1 MNKQVIYP
9 DGAEQW
15 LKNLI
20 DLKNKTGMTT
30 KQIAEMENLAEKSV
44 SNVFSG
50 KSKSPSV
57 NLIRRIITALGGKW
71 REIFEE
77 SDAVIASQDLVTLQA
92 EYDRLQSEAND
103 LRAENVSL
111 KDKNAALEIEL
122 DHLKL
127 TLAHKEETLAHKQQI
142 VELQDQLIAFHKT
155 YVPGANT
162 MKF

>member
-92 EYDRLQSEAND
+92 EYDKLQAELAD

-111 KDKNAALEIEL
+111 KEKNVALTAEL
-122 DHLKL
+122 DRLRL
-127 TLAHKEETLAHKQQI
+127 TLTHKEEILS
-142 VELQDQLIAFHKT
+142 LQAEIIRLHKT
-155 YVPGANT
+155 YSPVP
-162 MKF
+162 MD

>member
-92 EYDRLQSEAND
+92 EYDKLQAELAT
-103 LRAENVSL
+103 LQAENVSL
-111 KDKNAALEIEL
+111 KEKNVALEVENDRL
-122 DHLKL
+122 RL
-127 TLAHKEETLAHKQQI
+127 TLEHKEEI
-142 VELQDQLIAFHKT
+142 IALHNYYNKLKT
-155 YVPGANT
+155 NN
-162 MKF
+162 

>member
-1 MNKQVIYP
+1 MNKQVNYP

-57 NLIRRIITALGGKW
+57 NLIRRIIHALGGSW
-71 REIFEE
+71 REIFGE
-77 SDAVIASQDLVTLQA
+77 SDAVIGSQDLVTLQA
-92 EYDRLQSEAND
+92 EYDKLSAEIANLQ
-103 LRAENVSL
+103 AENVSL
-111 KDKNAALEIEL
+111 KEKNVALEVEL
-122 DHLKL
+122 DRLRL
-127 TLAHKEETLAHKQQI
+127 TLEHKEEIISLHNYYNKLKQ
-142 VELQDQLIAFHKT
+142 
-155 YVPGANT
+155 
-162 MKF
+162 

>member
-1 MNKQVIYP
+1 MNKQVNYP

-77 SDAVIASQDLVTLQA
+77 SDAVIASQDFATLQGDYDKLKADHTALLTEAA
-92 EYDRLQSEAND
+92 ELKEKNATLEAELDRLR
-103 LRAENVSL
+103 LT
-111 KDKNAALEIEL
+111 LEHKEEL
-122 DHLKL
+122 
-127 TLAHKEETLAHKQQI
+127 LAHKEEIETLQKKLLDLYQSRAIDKCNCT
-142 VELQDQLIAFHKT
+142 L
-155 YVPGANT
+155 
-162 MKF
+162 

>member
-9 DGAEQW
+9 VGAEQW
-15 LKNLI
+15 LINLI
-20 DLKNKTGMTT
+20 DLRNKVGLTN

-77 SDAVIASQDLVTLQA
+77 SDAVIASQDFATLQSDYDKLKADHTALLTEAA
-92 EYDRLQSEAND
+92 E
-103 LRAENVSL
+103 L
-111 KDKNAALEIEL
+111 KEKNTALEIEL
-122 DHLKL
+122 DRLRL
-127 TLAHKEETLAHKQQI
+127 TLEHKEEIISLHNYYNKLKQ
-142 VELQDQLIAFHKT
+142 
-155 YVPGANT
+155 
-162 MKF
+162 